1 MVLRKYFLFPFSR
14 KNSIFRLPK
23 DKLYLSAVVLA
34 LTDSQKL
41 NLFKKLAMKI
51 ALKLLS
57 LSVVM
62 FFLAGPLMAQ
72 TPGNIMMTESGEM
85 NQDRPLDGI
94 VEKKLTVEKR
104 VLPYD
109 HIREADIF
117 WEKRIWRVLDV
128 REKMNL
134 SFAYPERPFFV
145 ILMEAAESGEI
156 TVYSTEDDK
165 FSIPLTPDE
174 VASMGASVDTIAT
187 VDPET
192 YEETYQIVRN
202 EVNPQD
208 VKRFRL
214 KEIWFF
220 DEESSTLQVRILG
233 IAPLIEEFDDNGNFK
248 YERPM
253 FWVYYPEA
261 REVLARERAFNVGND
276 SSPMTFEDIMEM
288 RFFSSYIYKESNV
301 FDRRLEDYLSGV
313 DLLMEADKIRQEI
326 FNFEHDLWSY

>member
-1 MVLRKYFLFPFSR
+1 
-14 KNSIFRLPK
+14 
-23 DKLYLSAVVLA
+23 
-34 LTDSQKL
+34 
-41 NLFKKLAMKI
+41 MKI
-51 ALKLLS
+51 ALKLFS
-57 LSVVM
+57 LGLLM
-62 FFLAGPLMAQ
+62 FFLAGPVTAQ
-72 TPGNIMMTESGEM
+72 TPDNIIMTESGEM
-85 NQDRPLDGI
+85 NADKPLDDI
-94 VEKKLTVEKR
+94 VEKRLTFEKR

-109 HIREADIF
+109 HVREADIF
-117 WEKRIWRVLDV
+117 WEKRIWRVIDV

-134 SFAYPERPFFV
+134 AFAYPERPFFT
-145 ILMEAAESGEI
+145 ILMEAAEASEI
-156 TVYSTEDDK
+156 TVYSVEDDK

-192 YEETYQIVRN
+192 YEETFQIVRN
-202 EVNPQD
+202 EVNPGD

-220 DEESSTLQVRILG
+220 DEETSTMQVRILG

-261 REVLARERAFNVGND
+261 REVLARERVFNIAND
-276 SSPMTFEDIMEM
+276 SSPMSYEDLFEM
-288 RFFSSYIYKESNV
+288 RFFASYIYKESNV
-301 FDRRLEDYLSGV
+301 FDRRLEDYLSGA
-313 DLLMEADKIRQEI
+313 DLLMESERIRQEI

>member
-1 MVLRKYFLFPFSR
+1 
-14 KNSIFRLPK
+14 
-23 DKLYLSAVVLA
+23 
-34 LTDSQKL
+34 
-41 NLFKKLAMKI
+41 MKI
-51 ALKLLS
+51 ALKLLG
-57 LSVVM
+57 LGFLM
-62 FFLAGPLMAQ
+62 FFFAGPAAAQ
-72 TPGNIMMTESGEM
+72 TPENIIMTESGDI
-85 NQDRPLDGI
+85 NADRPLDDI
-94 VEKKLTVEKR
+94 VEKRLTVEKR

-117 WEKRIWRVLDV
+117 WEKRIWRIIDV

-134 SFAYPERPFFV
+134 FFAYPERPFFT
-145 ILMEAAESGEI
+145 ILMDAAESGEI

-220 DEESSTLQVRILG
+220 DEETSTLQVRILG
-233 IAPLIEEFDDNGNFK
+233 VAPLIEEYDDNGNFK

-261 REVLARERAFNVGND
+261 RQMLARERVFNVGND
-276 SSPMTFEDIMEM
+276 SSPMTFEDIFEM
-288 RFFSSYIYKESNV
+288 RYFSSYIYKESNV
-301 FDRRLEDYLSGV
+301 FDRRLEDYLSGL
-313 DLLMEADKIRQEI
+313 DLLMEADKIKQEI

>member
-1 MVLRKYFLFPFSR
+1 
-14 KNSIFRLPK
+14 
-23 DKLYLSAVVLA
+23 
-34 LTDSQKL
+34 
-41 NLFKKLAMKI
+41 MKI
-51 ALKLLS
+51 ALKLLGIC
-57 LSVVM
+57 LM
-62 FFLAGPLMAQ
+62 LFFFVSPAAAQ
-72 TPGNIMMTESGEM
+72 TPDDLIMTESGEM
-85 NQDRPLDGI
+85 NAEKPLDDI
-94 VEKKLTVEKR
+94 VEKKLTFEKR

-117 WEKRIWRVLDV
+117 WEKRIWRVIDV

-134 SFAYPERPFFV
+134 PFAYPERPFFTV
-145 ILMEAAESGEI
+145 LLEAAEAGEI

-174 VASMGASVDTIAT
+174 VASMGASIDTIAT

-192 YEETYQIVRN
+192 YEETYQVVRN

-220 DEESSTLQVRILG
+220 DEESSTMQVRILG
-233 IAPLIEEFDDNGNFK
+233 IAPLIEEYDDNGNLK

-261 REVLARERAFNVGND
+261 REVLARERVFNIAND
-276 SSPMTFEDIMEM
+276 SSPMSYEDLFEM

-301 FDRRLEDYLSGV
+301 FDRRLQDYLSGT

-326 FNFEHDLWSY
+326 FNFEHDLWAY

>member
-1 MVLRKYFLFPFSR
+1 
-14 KNSIFRLPK
+14 
-23 DKLYLSAVVLA
+23 
-34 LTDSQKL
+34 
-41 NLFKKLAMKI
+41 MKI
-51 ALKLLS
+51 ALKLLG
-57 LSVVM
+57 LAVIM
-62 FFLAGPLMAQ
+62 FYFAAPVLAQ
-72 TPGNIMMTESGEM
+72 TPGNIIMTESGEI
-85 NQDRPLDGI
+85 NQERPLDDI
-94 VEKKLTVEKR
+94 VEKRLTVEKR

-117 WEKRIWRVLDV
+117 WEKRIWRVIDV

-134 SFAYPERPFFV
+134 SFAYPERPFFT

-156 TVYSTEDDK
+156 TVYSVEDDK
-165 FSIPLTPDE
+165 FSIALTPDE

-202 EVNPQD
+202 EVNPSD

-214 KEIWFF
+214 KEVWFF

-253 FWVYYPEA
+253 FWVYYPES
-261 REVLARERAFNVGND
+261 REVLARERVFNVGND
-276 SSPMTFEDIMEM
+276 SSPMSFEDLMEM
-288 RFFSSYIYKESNV
+288 RYFSSYIYKESNV

-313 DLLMEADKIRQEI
+313 DLLMESDRIRQEI
-326 FNFEHDLWSY
+326 FNFEHDLWTY

>member
-1 MVLRKYFLFPFSR
+1 
-14 KNSIFRLPK
+14 
-23 DKLYLSAVVLA
+23 
-34 LTDSQKL
+34 
-41 NLFKKLAMKI
+41 MKI
-51 ALKLLS
+51 ALKLLG
-57 LSVVM
+57 LGLLM
-62 FFLAGPLMAQ
+62 FLLAGPAVAQ
-72 TPGNIMMTESGEM
+72 TPENIIMTESGDI
-85 NQDRPLDGI
+85 NADRPLDDI
-94 VEKKLTVEKR
+94 VEKRLTVERR

-117 WEKRIWRVLDV
+117 WEKRIWRVIDV

-134 SFAYPERPFFV
+134 PFAYPERPFFT
-145 ILMEAAESGEI
+145 ILMDAAESGEI

-202 EVNPQD
+202 QVNPQD
-208 VKRFRL
+208 VKRIRL

-220 DEESSTLQVRILG
+220 DEETSTLQVRILG
-233 IAPLIEEFDDNGNFK
+233 IAPLIEEYDDNGNFK

-253 FWVYYPEA
+253 FWVYYPES
-261 REVLARERAFNVGND
+261 REVLARERVFNVGND
-276 SSPMTFEDIMEM
+276 SSPMTFEDLFEM

-313 DLLMEADKIRQEI
+313 DLLMEADKIKQEI
-326 FNFEHDLWSY
+326 FNFEHDLWTY

>member
-1 MVLRKYFLFPFSR
+1 
-14 KNSIFRLPK
+14 
-23 DKLYLSAVVLA
+23 
-34 LTDSQKL
+34 
-41 NLFKKLAMKI
+41 
-51 ALKLLS
+51 
-57 LSVVM
+57 M
-62 FFLAGPLMAQ
+62 FFLAGPAAAQ
-72 TPGNIMMTESGEM
+72 TPDNIIMTESGEM
-85 NQDRPLDGI
+85 NTDKPLDDI
-94 VEKKLTVEKR
+94 VEKRLTFEKR

-117 WEKRIWRVLDV
+117 WEKRIWRVIDV

-134 SFAYPERPFFV
+134 AFAYPERPFFT
-145 ILMEAAESGEI
+145 ILMEAAEAGEI

-192 YEETYQIVRN
+192 YEETFQVVRN

-208 VKRFRL
+208 VKRFRI

-220 DEESSTLQVRILG
+220 DEETSTMQVRILG

-261 REVLARERAFNVGND
+261 REVLARERVFNIAND
-276 SSPMTFEDIMEM
+276 SSPMSYEDLFEM

-313 DLLMEADKIRQEI
+313 DLLMESERIRQEI